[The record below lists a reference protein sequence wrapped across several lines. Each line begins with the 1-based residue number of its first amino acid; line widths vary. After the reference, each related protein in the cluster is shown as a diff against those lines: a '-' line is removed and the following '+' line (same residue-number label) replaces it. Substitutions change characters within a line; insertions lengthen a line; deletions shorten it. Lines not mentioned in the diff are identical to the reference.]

1 MKKIFAWFK
10 KFLLKYR
17 DVESRKF
24 GDKVHAHPRFATV
37 TVVLAMIMGVV
48 AAIVVI
54 LEGDVGAILLGCAFF
69 LVYLMAL
76 QMAESVMVADTLKT
90 AFKRFGLLL
99 GFTLASF
106 VIGAVTSVVL
116 VAVLAILAIMLV
128 IYVILGLV
136 SGALSASGI
145 SSRRSGGSN
154 NSTEEELTVTDE
166 HGYERKLK
174 DVGLGRYQDD
184 RGDYWKSDG
193 WNSVSRE

>member
-1 MKKIFAWFK
+1 MKKIFVWFK
-10 KFLLKYR
+10 KFLLKYK

-37 TVVLAMIMGVV
+37 TVVLAMI
-48 AAIVVI
+48 
-54 LEGDVGAILLGCAFF
+54 VGAVFMIAAVLEDDLWVMLLGATF

-76 QMAESVMVADTLKT
+76 QVAESVMASNTLGT

-136 SGALSASGI
+136 SGALSASGT

-184 RGDYWKSDG
+184 KGDYWKSDG

>member
-17 DVESRKF
+17 DVENRKF
-24 GDKVHAHPRFATV
+24 GDKVRAHPHFATV
-37 TVVLAMIMGVV
+37 TIVLAMVIGVISAISTMVDGRISLLGVV
-48 AAIVVI
+48 R
-54 LEGDVGAILLGCAFF
+54 FM
-69 LVYLMAL
+69 VYLMVL
-76 QMAESVMVADTLKT
+76 QMAESVMVSDTIGT

-106 VIGAVTSVVL
+106 VIGALTSVVL
-116 VAVLAILAIMLV
+116 AAILAILAILLV
-128 IYVILGLV
+128 IYVVLG
-136 SGALSASGI
+136 SLSASVLSRKECG
-145 SSRRSGGSN
+145 SSDSAE
-154 NSTEEELTVTDE
+154 EEELTIKDE

-184 RGDYWKSDG
+184 KGDYWKSDG

>member
-1 MKKIFAWFK
+1 MKKIFVWFK
-10 KFLLKYR
+10 KFLLKYK

-37 TVVLAMIMGVV
+37 TVVLAMI
-48 AAIVVI
+48 
-54 LEGDVGAILLGCAFF
+54 VGAVFMIAAVLEDDLWVMLLGATF

-76 QMAESVMVADTLKT
+76 QVAESVMASNTLGT

-128 IYVILGLV
+128 IYVILALV
-136 SGALSASGI
+136 SGALSASGT

-184 RGDYWKSDG
+184 KGDYWKSDG